1 MGEVAVSCHH
11 RPGSWG
17 PLSLSVGIHRPC
29 DLEHIIPRSGPRC
42 NMRGLFS
49 SKFYNLRCLHGEIME
64 PKLLLSSF
72 PGCFLEVKVC
82 FSASVNWKALMYA
95 MEGAKRNSRAIT
107 P

>member
-1 MGEVAVSCHH
+1 MGEVAMFCHH

-29 DLEHIIPRSGPRC
+29 DLEHIIPCSGPCC

-64 PKLLLSSF
+64 PFSPPF
-72 PGCFLEVKVC
+72 PV
-82 FSASVNWKALMYA
+82 ASWRLRFAFQLVLI
-95 MEGAKRNSRAIT
+95 GRF
-107 P
+107 